1 MKAWL
6 TGMTLGE
13 SLGEIA
19 GLLLV
24 FLFVLFITYQATRW
38 IARYSAGQVRSG
50 SIQVIETY
58 KLAPNRY
65 LQIVR
70 VAGRYLVL
78 AVSKDQISFLTELSE
93 EEVTAEKEE
102 ASKKNVL
109 STGQAA
115 SKGISFSVILERLA
129 KGKQESDKK

>member
-1 MKAWL
+1 MEAWL
-6 TGMTLGE
+6 AGMSLGE

-19 GLLLV
+19 GLLLIFV
-24 FLFVLFITYQATRW
+24 FVLFITYQATRW
-38 IARYSAGQVRSG
+38 IARYSAGQVRS
-50 SIQVIETY
+50 SSFQVIETY

-93 EEVTAEKEE
+93 EELYAAKKEE
-102 ASKKNVL
+102 DASEQAKQ
-109 STGQAA
+109 GQALPG
-115 SKGISFSVILERLA
+115 GISFQDLWERLT
-129 KGKQESDKK
+129 KGKQGSDKK

>member
-1 MKAWL
+1 M
-6 TGMTLGE
+6 
-13 SLGEIA
+13 
-19 GLLLV
+19 
-24 FLFVLFITYQATRW
+24 
-38 IARYSAGQVRSG
+38 
-50 SIQVIETY
+50 
-58 KLAPNRY
+58 
-65 LQIVR
+65 
-70 VAGRYLVL
+70 L

-115 SKGISFSVILERLA
+115 SKGISFSAILERLA